1 MLGLL
6 AAAGV
11 AVVYSGVY
19 DVAADVPHT
28 RPVYAVLE
36 LARERSI
43 AARAGRLEVP
53 DGLDDPA
60 RIRRGAGNYDAMC
73 TGCHLKPG
81 AQPTELSRGLYPA
94 PPDLTRTSVPVAQ
107 AFWVI
112 KHGIKASGM
121 PAWGRSMGDEHL
133 WNMAA
138 FVRQLPQL
146 DRAAYDALVAGSE
159 GHSHGG
165 GETEGHSHA
174 GGDEAT
180 PHDAD
185 APHAHDGAPHGQGAP
200 HAHDEAPHG
209 EGAPHGHDEAPPAAA
224 AEQGT
229 THVHADGKTH
239 VHPPRRTHADDGHA
253 H

>member
-1 MLGLL
+1 MNAITKTVLALGLL
-6 AAAGV
+6 ASGSA

-19 DVAADVPHT
+19 DVAADAPHT
-28 RPVYAVLE
+28 RPVYALLE
-36 LARERSI
+36 FARERSI

-73 TGCHLKPG
+73 VGCHLKPG

-94 PPDLTRTSVPVAQ
+94 PPDLTRTRVPIAE
-107 AFWVI
+107 AFWVV

-121 PAWGRSMGDEHL
+121 PAWGRSMADEHL

-138 FVRQLPQL
+138 FVRQLPTL
-146 DRAAYDALVAGSE
+146 DRAAYDALVASSE

-165 GETEGHSHA
+165 GESGGHAHA
-174 GGDEAT
+174 DGSDDRHDEA

-185 APHAHDGAPHGQGAP
+185 TRHTHDEAPHDERAP
-200 HAHDEAPHG
+200 HAHDEAS
-209 EGAPHGHDEAPPAAA
+209 PAATA
-224 AEQGT
+224 GQGT

-239 VHPPRRTHADDGHA
+239 MHPPERAQAGDGHA

>member
-1 MLGLL
+1 MNTTAKTLLALGLL
-6 AAAGV
+6 AAGAA

-19 DVAADVPHT
+19 DVAADAPHT
-28 RPVYAVLE
+28 RPVYAALE

-43 AARAGRLEVP
+43 AVRADRLEVP
-53 DGLDDPA
+53 AGLDDPV

-94 PPDLTRTSVPVAQ
+94 PPDLTRTDVPITE

-138 FVRQLPQL
+138 FVRQLPRL

-165 GETEGHSHA
+165 GESGGHSHA
-174 GGDEAT
+174 DGGEDR
-180 PHDAD
+180 HDD
-185 APHAHDGAPHGQGAP
+185 APHEEGTPHAHGETPHEEGTP
-200 HAHDEAPHG
+200 HAHDEV
-209 EGAPHGHDEAPPAAA
+209 PAAA
-224 AEQGT
+224 AAAQGT

-239 VHPPRRTHADDGHA
+239 VHPPERAQADDGHA